1 MRLPLTLLAMLV
13 TLITFAQEGLK
24 PVDLINTKTQ
34 TTFEKLDL
42 FTLSQQSDYVPSR
55 QLQSN
60 DYALLHL
67 DEESLSALVH
77 QKPDAITITLPAK
90 NRSAGIE
97 LELVRVS
104 PLGQGFVAIS
114 ASTEQPVRTAT
125 SVFYRG
131 IVKGKPSSVVA
142 ISCNEEEVM
151 GLISSPEQGNLVLGK
166 IQQSRSEQEYIL
178 YNDRNILKE
187 MPFACEVIDEAPEYR
202 PEQLQPVI
210 QGRGPDDCVNVYL
223 EVDFD
228 VVQSKGGLTGA
239 TNYITGL
246 FHQVATLYANENINI
261 QLSEIRL
268 WDQISPYNGNNSFV
282 LLTQFI
288 EERPSFNGNLAQLI
302 SYQAS
307 GGVAYLSGLCNE
319 HAPRYGFS
327 SINPTYSEVPAYSF
341 SVMVVAHELGHSFGV
356 RHTHACAWNGNNT
369 AIDNCAGYTE
379 GGCASPGWPS
389 DGGTI
394 MSYCHLRNVG
404 INFSKGFGPQPGNVL
419 RNAVAN
425 ASCLQACAD
434 DGGGNNSCTGQE
446 VELGITLDAYG
457 IETTWEIR
465 DTSGAV
471 QYSGGPYPNEPNGTT
486 ITETL
491 CLEEGCYV
499 FEIQDAYGDG
509 ICCEF
514 GEGYYTLID
523 SSGLL
528 LATGAEYG
536 TGEEVEFCLSTEN
549 DEPDDTNCLPID
561 FADYEIQSF
570 GGAQD
575 AGSHTLLDDGEVL
588 RIQNNAWKAIE
599 INYEVTENTIIEFE
613 FGSTR
618 QGEIH
623 GIGFDENSSISSNRL
638 IRLYGVQNWGYSNYD
653 NYPGG
658 SVWMNY
664 SIPIG
669 EFYTGDF
676 KYLFFTADHDRQPK
690 NGNSYFRNIVIYEGD
705 DCAGTNGLGTP
716 LVQLESQTPAAE
728 LNLFPNPTSD
738 ILNLQLGQPL
748 SEEASIEI
756 FSITGQSMQ
765 VNTHPWRPGSPNHQI
780 NVFALPPGAY
790 VVRVQSGQQ
799 QWVKKF
805 TVARY

>member
-1 MRLPLTLLAMLV
+1 
-13 TLITFAQEGLK
+13 
-24 PVDLINTKTQ
+24 
-34 TTFEKLDL
+34 
-42 FTLSQQSDYVPSR
+42 
-55 QLQSN
+55 
-60 DYALLHL
+60 
-67 DEESLSALVH
+67 
-77 QKPDAITITLPAK
+77 
-90 NRSAGIE
+90 
-97 LELVRVS
+97 
-104 PLGQGFVAIS
+104 
-114 ASTEQPVRTAT
+114 
-125 SVFYRG
+125 
-131 IVKGKPSSVVA
+131 
-142 ISCNEEEVM
+142 
-151 GLISSPEQGNLVLGK
+151 
-166 IQQSRSEQEYIL
+166 
-178 YNDRNILKE
+178 
-187 MPFACEVIDEAPEYR
+187 
-202 PEQLQPVI
+202 
-210 QGRGPDDCVNVYL
+210 
-223 EVDFD
+223 
-228 VVQSKGGLTGA
+228 
-239 TNYITGL
+239 
-246 FHQVATLYANENINI
+246 
-261 QLSEIRL
+261 
-268 WDQISPYNGNNSFV
+268 
-282 LLTQFI
+282 
-288 EERPSFNGNLAQLI
+288 
-302 SYQAS
+302 
-307 GGVAYLSGLCNE
+307 
-319 HAPRYGFS
+319 
-327 SINPTYSEVPAYSF
+327 
-341 SVMVVAHELGHSFGV
+341 
-356 RHTHACAWNGNNT
+356 
-369 AIDNCAGYTE
+369 
-379 GGCASPGWPS
+379 
-389 DGGTI
+389 

-664 SIPIG
+664 LIPIG

-676 KYLFFTADHDRQPK
+676 KYLFFTA
-690 NGNSYFRNIVIYEGD
+690 
-705 DCAGTNGLGTP
+705 
-716 LVQLESQTPAAE
+716 
-728 LNLFPNPTSD
+728 
-738 ILNLQLGQPL
+738 
-748 SEEASIEI
+748 
-756 FSITGQSMQ
+756 
-765 VNTHPWRPGSPNHQI
+765 
-780 NVFALPPGAY
+780 
-790 VVRVQSGQQ
+790 
-799 QWVKKF
+799 
-805 TVARY
+805 